1 MKKLALAVFII
12 FQAIS
17 IYVWRDFFF
26 FMAISLFFSCWL
38 IVERKMRMKYEI
50 LGMYAFLLVLF
61 YLYSYGENP
70 NDAYKNH
77 PEVFSGEYTLSDASG
92 LNRSNDSLYKENK
105 YILYDEKSMQKLLV
119 NCSLLLKQCN
129 AGNHVGSRV
138 FVEYIRYC
146 KNTACTNYVYS
157 FKSDDYEFN
166 DGYFIGKYEA
176 ESVKVFQF
184 WFLYLVVNGALLV
197 VYIGSQRLLFRKV

>member
-1 MKKLALAVFII
+1 
-12 FQAIS
+12 
-17 IYVWRDFFF
+17 
-26 FMAISLFFSCWL
+26 
-38 IVERKMRMKYEI
+38 MKYW
-50 LGMYAFLLVLF
+50 GVYAFLLVLF

-77 PEVFSGEYTLSDASG
+77 PEVFSGEYTLSDVSG
-92 LNRSNDSLYKENK
+92 LNRSTNPIYKENK
-105 YILYDEKSMQKLLV
+105 YILYDEKSMKNLV
-119 NCSLLLKQCN
+119 LNCSLLLKQCN
-129 AGNHVGSRV
+129 AGNHVGNRV

-184 WFLYLVVNGALLV
+184 WFLYLAVNGALLV
-197 VYIGSQRLLFRKV
+197 AYISYQRFLFRKV